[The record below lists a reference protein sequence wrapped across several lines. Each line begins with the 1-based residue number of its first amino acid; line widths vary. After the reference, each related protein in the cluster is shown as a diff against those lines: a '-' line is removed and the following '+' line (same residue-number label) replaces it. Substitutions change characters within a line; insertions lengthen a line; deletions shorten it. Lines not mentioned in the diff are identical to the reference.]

1 MKLYDKTVHCTI
13 NLPVEANELIE
24 KEVQRT
30 GIQKAIFLRCLIL
43 KWVDTK
49 TKTPVVEETSQ
60 IFQVL
65 KEQHNE
71 SG

>member
-1 MKLYDKTVHCTI
+1 MKLYNKTVHCTV
-13 NLPVEANELIE
+13 NLPVEANDFIE
-24 KEVQRT
+24 SEVQRT

-49 TKTPVVEETSQ
+49 TGEPEVKKKDP

-65 KEQHNE
+65 KGQHNDR
-71 SG
+71 S